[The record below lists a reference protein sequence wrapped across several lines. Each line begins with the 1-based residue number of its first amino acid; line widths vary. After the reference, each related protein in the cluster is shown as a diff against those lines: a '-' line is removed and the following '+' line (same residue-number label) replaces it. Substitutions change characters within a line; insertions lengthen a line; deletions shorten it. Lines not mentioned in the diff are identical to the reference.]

1 MQSLAARPATCDRH
15 LWRTT
20 PDMRRCAT
28 FRGFGLA
35 FAPIPHPIRSESR
48 IMPFTLAHPGA
59 VLSLMKGPLV
69 PAALVAGFVT
79 PDVSYVIRVPV
90 SAHSW
95 HRQFLNATDTHAVL
109 SGFTLGLPLAI
120 ALLALYWFVRQP
132 VSTLIPPCFRFA
144 PPPAGWPHWGADWS
158 LRNWL
163 ALGEHFPSL
172 TCDRQLLARSREQ
185 WSHRPVCVPPSLSPQ
200 DLIVRNGPRHTWRN
214 RFHTNRIPKTTDK
227 QQHSKCRPNR
237 VRGKQSPIER
247 LAPHTKRHRDLDS
260 NSRPY
265 KWAAHTQP

>member
-1 MQSLAARPATCDRH
+1 
-15 LWRTT
+15 
-20 PDMRRCAT
+20 
-28 FRGFGLA
+28 
-35 FAPIPHPIRSESR
+35 
-48 IMPFTLAHPGA
+48 MPFTLAHPGA

-69 PAALVAGFVT
+69 PTALVAGFVT

-172 TCDRQLLARSREQ
+172 TCDRQ
-185 WSHRPVCVPPSLSPQ
+185 PVSPIKGTMVASPSLHSP
-200 DLIVRNGPRHTWRN
+200 VTVA
-214 RFHTNRIPKTTDK
+214 T
-227 QQHSKCRPNR
+227 RP
-237 VRGKQSPIER
+237 
-247 LAPHTKRHRDLDS
+247 DS
-260 NSRPY
+260 Q
-265 KWAAHTQP
+265 KWAATHLAKPLPHQSNTEDY